1 MNPDAENFGSLRK
14 LLALKRHEQPPPGY
28 FNSFSNNVMARI
40 NAQEGDSESRWL
52 LNLWHNLIHRPLLS
66 GALGAGAFGLV
77 MFGLLFSQGNASPTA
92 AAAYVNPATPFGMTA
107 VPMLDNQMVDAR
119 QEEINSTNPVT
130 SGQPSLFG
138 PARFGVQKASFR
150 IGN

>member
-40 NAQEGDSESRWL
+40 NAQEGESESRWL
-52 LNLWHNLIHRPLLS
+52 LNLWHGLIQRPLLS
-66 GALGAGAFGLV
+66 GAVGAGAFGLV
-77 MFGLLFSQGNASPTA
+77 MFGLLFSQGNANTTA
-92 AAAYVNPATPFGMTA
+92 ATAYVNPATPFGMTA
-107 VPMLDNQMVDAR
+107 VPLLDNQMVDAR
-119 QEEINSTNPVT
+119 HEEISSTNPVT

-138 PARFGVQKASFR
+138 PARFGVQKASFQL
-150 IGN
+150 GN